1 MLKTKLAIVDHKK
14 IERIEIVNMG
24 TIFNPNAQS
33 YNIIAYLNKHP
44 LEQEQVEVKLD
55 SLNTE
60 LEAAEE
66 LNVIFDEYNRLQTE
80 VSNTKM

>member
-1 MLKTKLAIVDHKK
+1 MLKSKLAIVDHKK
-14 IERIEIVNMG
+14 IERIEIVNMS
-24 TIFNPNAQS
+24 TVFNPNAQS

-55 SLNTE
+55 SFNTE

-66 LNVIFDEYNRLQTE
+66 LNEIFDEYNRLQTE
-80 VSNTKM
+80 ISNTKM